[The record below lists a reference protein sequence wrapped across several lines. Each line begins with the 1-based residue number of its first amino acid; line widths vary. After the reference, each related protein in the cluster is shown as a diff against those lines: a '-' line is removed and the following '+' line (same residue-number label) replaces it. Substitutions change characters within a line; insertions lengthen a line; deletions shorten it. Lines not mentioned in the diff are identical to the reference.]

1 MSAFDRLKASFGG
14 VSNPLNFKL
23 SIEPRSAIAAVPP
36 QEAFAAAAGWA
47 EARNAA
53 TTDSS
58 PPWSL
63 AFTVSETSLLNLNM
77 ATKIDCQASFEPAD
91 GGTRV
96 TLATSVQPGP
106 MLVTTGPVMIRQRQA
121 KLMDEFFAHM
131 QRLTPRPTGDTAS
144 DTKVAQAEAEPP
156 QVAALA
162 ELRNAGILTEE
173 EFQTKRAELIARRSG

>member
-106 MLVTTGPVMIRQRQA
+106 MLVTTGPVMIRQRQS

-131 QRLTPRPTGDTAS
+131 ERLTASQPDMASERRRDGARRAIPRPQPGAAAS
-144 DTKVAQAEAEPP
+144 EDRLYQQLAAIP
-156 QVAALA
+156 Q
-162 ELRNAGILTEE
+162 
-173 EFQTKRAELIARRSG
+173 KR